1 MPRFSFLRWASLGL
15 ILGVMPQISRGESL
29 IPPAPVPPAVVQAEA
44 TEPSQVFTDQPQQ
57 EVELI
62 SSSSWATPVAPPA
75 AGTNLGGCCNN
86 GCTSDGGLLGG
97 GLLGGGL
104 PGFVKPSDTCF
115 SNFISPISNPL
126 FFEDPRTLSE
136 VRLIFAN
143 HWLPQNNP
151 VFQGGQAQY
160 LAMQARVALTER
172 LSFIANK
179 DGYIWMDPDNP
190 AVGNPD
196 GWADIAAGLKYNL
209 IRDVENQHILSV
221 GATYELPVGSN
232 QVFEGRGTG
241 EFHVFATNGIAIT
254 PKSHWLTASGFRLPT
269 NTAARSQMWYWSNHY
284 DYNSWGR
291 WYAVGEVN
299 WFSWMQSGN
308 ALPVNFEG
316 GDLFNLGSTNV
327 AGNNMVT
334 MAFGARRKLWNM
346 SELGVGYELPV
357 SQRQDVM
364 SSRLYMDL
372 ILRY

>member
-1 MPRFSFLRWASLGL
+1 MPRFTLFRWATLSFL
-15 ILGVMPQISRGESL
+15 LGVSSPFAVAGDL
-29 IPPAPVPPAVVQAEA
+29 LPPPAAIPPAPVSPAVTTAGV
-44 TEPSQVFTDQPQQ
+44 TEPQQVFSDQPTAG
-57 EVELI
+57 VEMI
-62 SSSSWATPVAPPA
+62 SGSTWATPVPPPA
-75 AGTNLGGCCNN
+75 CGANMGGCCSE
-86 GCTSDGGLLGG
+86 GDSGLLGLGG
-97 GLLGGGL
+97 GLLG
-104 PGFVKPSDTCF
+104 FIKPSDTCF

-172 LSFIANK
+172 LSFIATK

-190 AVGNPD
+190 GAGNPD

-209 IRDVENQHILSV
+209 IRDVENQHVLSV
-221 GATYELPVGSN
+221 GTTFELPVGSN
-232 QVFEGRGTG
+232 HVFEGRGTG
-241 EFHVFATNGIAIT
+241 EFHLFATNGIALT
-254 PKSHWLTASGFRLPT
+254 PKSHWLSATGFRLPT

-284 DYNSWGR
+284 DYNIWGK

-299 WFSWMQSGN
+299 WFHWMQSGN

-316 GDLFNLGSTNV
+316 GDLFNLGATNV

-334 MAFGARRKLWNM
+334 MAVGARRKLWNM

-357 SQRQDVM
+357 TARQDVM
-364 SSRLYMDL
+364 SSRLYIDL

>member
-1 MPRFSFLRWASLGL
+1 MRRFLFFRWAAFGL
-15 ILGVMPQISRGESL
+15 LYAVTPQLATAGELVPSPTPMPSTVISDEVRD
-29 IPPAPVPPAVVQAEA
+29 PQ
-44 TEPSQVFTDQPQQ
+44 QVFTEEPKSEIEQ
-57 EVELI
+57 V
-62 SSSSWATPVAPPA
+62 SASTWATPVAPPPSMA
-75 AGTNLGGCCNN
+75 ALGGCC
-86 GCTSDGGLLGG
+86 GESDTGLLGLGG
-97 GLLGGGL
+97 GLLG
-104 PGFVKPSDTCF
+104 FIKPSDACF

-172 LSFIANK
+172 LSFIATK

-190 AVGNPD
+190 AAGNPD

-209 IRDVENQHILSV
+209 IRNVESQHVLSV
-221 GATYELPVGSN
+221 GTTFELPVGSN

-241 EFHVFATNGIAIT
+241 EFHMFATNGLALT
-254 PKSHWLTASGFRLPT
+254 PKSHWLSATGFRLPT

-284 DYNSWGR
+284 DYNIWGK

-299 WFSWMQSGN
+299 WFHWMQSGN

-316 GDLFNLGSTNV
+316 GDLFNLGATNV
-327 AGNNMVT
+327 AGNSMVT
-334 MAFGARRKLWNM
+334 MAVGARRKLWNM

-357 SQRQDVM
+357 SARQDVM
-364 SSRLYMDL
+364 SSRLYLDL
-372 ILRY
+372 ILRF